1 MTMKQDDN
9 VKKSKWLCSK
19 CGGPLEE
26 GPVKAEYLG
35 GNFEIELLECPVCK
49 NVLITEELAAGQILE
64 VEKSLEDK

>member
-1 MTMKQDDN
+1 MKQDN
-9 VKKSKWLCSK
+9 SSKKGQWLCSK
-19 CGGPLEE
+19 CGGPLKE

-49 NVLITEELAAGQILE
+49 NVLITEELASGQMLE

>member
-1 MTMKQDDN
+1 MTMKQDN
-9 VKKSKWLCSK
+9 KGRKSKWRCSK

-35 GNFEIELLECPVCK
+35 GNFEIELLECPKCK
-49 NVLITEELAAGQILE
+49 NVLITEDLAAGQMLE

>member
-1 MTMKQDDN
+1 MTMKEEN
-9 VKKSKWLCSK
+9 NKKSQWRCSK
-19 CGGPLEE
+19 CGSPLEI

-49 NVLITEELAAGQILE
+49 NVLITEDLAHGQMLE

>member
-1 MTMKQDDN
+1 MKQDN
-9 VKKSKWLCSK
+9 SSKKGQWLCSK
-19 CGGPLEE
+19 CGGHLKE

-49 NVLITEELAAGQILE
+49 NVLITEELAAGQMLE